1 MRVISYALLSC
12 ALLSACSCAVKR
24 DTWVE
29 FALSSPDHL
38 SDWQQVRTKLW
49 AEGIECNENA
59 SSLGT
64 FSCSVATGSFDH
76 AKEIV
81 TEFVRSNSLTVRVKK
96 QKHSELFEIYQQGK
110 KVTEETYVVK

>member
-1 MRVISYALLSC
+1 MRVITYALLSC
-12 ALLSACSCAVKR
+12 ALLCTCSSAVKR

-29 FALSSPDHL
+29 FALSTPDHL
-38 SDWQQVRTKLW
+38 SDWQEVRTKLQ
-49 AEGIECNENA
+49 AEGIECSENA

-64 FSCSVATGSFDH
+64 FSCSVTTDNFDH

-81 TEFVRSNSLTVRVKK
+81 VALVRSNSLTVRVKK
-96 QKHSELFEIYQQGK
+96 QKDSELFEIYRQGK